1 MGSEQHPLNQ
11 ILYGPPGTGKTW
23 NTVTRAVAIIEGRT
37 VEKVADEERKDV
49 KSRFEKFRKDG
60 QVAMVTFHQNYAYE
74 DFIEG
79 IRPVLDEDGDG
90 GLKYELRRGV
100 FLDLAKEAEKN
111 RADAA
116 RKADESWDVD
126 EVLDG
131 FMEWIATQTSKG
143 VPMRVN
149 PDRDWPQILSVE
161 PYKSDSRSGE
171 FRTVKGRLKPNRE
184 EQGVS
189 RTVLRRD
196 YRSFREGAIKKYQD
210 IKNIRKSNRKV
221 LGTAEICFR
230 FLERM
235 KQYHDENWNEFRGDS
250 ADRKNYVLILDEINR
265 GNIARIFGELITLVE
280 ESRRIGR
287 SDETRVKLPYADDDD
302 EDFGVP
308 ENLYLIGTMNTAD
321 RSIALLDT
329 ALRRRFEFVEMMPWV
344 DHPKISADADGVNV
358 RELLRAMNERI
369 RFLLDRERQIGH
381 TYFLGVDSIE
391 SLKKVFQNRIAPLL
405 QEYFYDDWEKMD
417 LVLNRN
423 GFVEASKAPKKLLDS
438 PFVDADRNAY
448 ELLSFEDEKWHDAE
462 CYRTIYDG
470 KAEQISEGDSEQA

>member
-1 MGSEQHPLNQ
+1 MDSEQHPLNQ

-23 NTVTRAVAIIEGRT
+23 NTVTRAVAIIEGRK

-74 DFIEG
+74 DFIQG
-79 IRPVLDEDGDG
+79 IRPILDEDGDR
-90 GLKYELRRGV
+90 GLAYELRSGV

-111 RADAA
+111 REDAA

-131 FMEWIATQTSKG
+131 FMEWIETRTGKNG
-143 VPMRVN
+143 PMQVN
-149 PDRDWPQILSVE
+149 PPEEWPQILSAKRYE
-161 PYKSDSRSGE
+161 SGQNRGE
-171 FRTVKGRLKPNRE
+171 FIVRGSLRPNRA
-184 EQGVS
+184 QGV
-189 RTVLRRD
+189 RGRVLKRD
-196 YRSFREGAIKKYQD
+196 YRSFREGGIKKPQD
-210 IKNIRKSNRKV
+210 ITPIGKSRNKS
-221 LGTAEICFR
+221 LGTYKLCFHI
-230 FLERM
+230 LEMM

-423 GFVEASKAPKKLLDS
+423 GFVKKLDVPKEPKKLN
-438 PFVDADRNAY
+438 DAADTDRKAY
-448 ELLSFEDEKWHDAE
+448 ELRSFEDKKWNDPE
-462 CYRTIYDG
+462 RYRKIYSG
-470 KAEQISEGDSEQA
+470 EAEQNSEDDSGQA